1 MSGGASFDLSNQFIF
16 GLDKQFKKKK
26 VEQKRQQM
34 ISQLKIKQYDLL
46 IQSYEVEH
54 FNAVSKIAIDFLF
67 YNSTQFAE
75 WTKRIMFLEQVETT
89 EVFNSKLAFAEEL
102 KTTGF
107 DGYSFTNEDAI
118 ERLTSR
124 AKHHNIP
131 LKDIERMISEIQ
143 FYRDIFSEDGDLNS
157 DSSSELLQ
165 KYVHINAQNVSSH
178 YSPTTK
184 STKISPLQNSDSEII
199 ETDPLIVGEHES
211 KNKRKLQDFDSS
223 DSLDT
228 EDNDNTGNYRS
239 SNLKKVYKKTS
250 KPSKKI
256 KTTQEVETD
265 TFLGTSSLN
274 EQ

>member
-1 MSGGASFDLSNQFIF
+1 MSGGANYDPSNQFIF

-67 YNSTQFAE
+67 YNSAQFAE
-75 WTKRIMFLEQVETT
+75 WTKRIMFLEPVETT
-89 EVFNSKLAFAEEL
+89 EVYNNKLTFAEEL

-118 ERLTSR
+118 ERLTSI

-131 LKDIERMISEIQ
+131 LKDLERMISEIQ
-143 FYRDIFSEDGDLNS
+143 FYRDIFSEEGDLNIA
-157 DSSSELLQ
+157 SSELPQ
-165 KYVHINAQNVSSH
+165 NYTHINQQSASSNCG
-178 YSPTTK
+178 PTTK
-184 STKISPLQNSDSEII
+184 NTKIATLQNSDSEII
-199 ETDPLIVGEHES
+199 ETDPLAVGEHEY

-228 EDNDNTGNYRS
+228 EDTDNTGNYRS
-239 SNLKKVYKKTS
+239 TNLKKVYKKTT
-250 KPSKKI
+250 KPNKKI
-256 KTTQEVETD
+256 KTAQEVETD
-265 TFLGTSSLN
+265 TFLCISSLN
-274 EQ
+274 EH

>member
-1 MSGGASFDLSNQFIF
+1 MSGGANYDPSNQFIF

-67 YNSTQFAE
+67 YNSAQFAE
-75 WTKRIMFLEQVETT
+75 WTKRIMFLEPVETT
-89 EVFNSKLAFAEEL
+89 EVYNNKLAFAEEL

-118 ERLTSR
+118 ERLTSI

-131 LKDIERMISEIQ
+131 LKDLERMISEIQ
-143 FYRDIFSEDGDLNS
+143 FYRDIFSEEGDLNIA
-157 DSSSELLQ
+157 SSELPQ
-165 KYVHINAQNVSSH
+165 KYTHINQQSASSNCG
-178 YSPTTK
+178 PTTK
-184 STKISPLQNSDSEII
+184 NTKIATLQNSDSEII
-199 ETDPLIVGEHES
+199 ETDPLAVGEHEY

-228 EDNDNTGNYRS
+228 EDTDNTGNYRS
-239 SNLKKVYKKTS
+239 TNLKKVYKKTT
-250 KPSKKI
+250 KPNKKI
-256 KTTQEVETD
+256 KTAQEVETD
-265 TFLGTSSLN
+265 TFLCISSLN
-274 EQ
+274 EH

>member
-1 MSGGASFDLSNQFIF
+1 MKT
-16 GLDKQFKKKK
+16 LDKQFKKKK

-67 YNSTQFAE
+67 YNSAQFSE

-89 EVFNSKLAFAEEL
+89 EVLNSKLAFAEEL

-131 LKDIERMISEIQ
+131 LKDVERMISEIQ

-157 DSSSELLQ
+157 DSSELLQ
-165 KYVHINAQNVSSH
+165 KNVS
-178 YSPTTK
+178 YGPTTK
-184 STKISPLQNSDSEII
+184 STKITPLQNSDSEII
-199 ETDPLIVGEHES
+199 ETDPLVVGEHDY

-228 EDNDNTGNYRS
+228 EDTDNTGNYRS

-250 KPSKKI
+250 KPNKKI

-265 TFLGTSSLN
+265 TFIGTPSLN